1 MAFRTMLAGVFALAA
16 LVTAAPEA
24 SAQRARKP
32 DTTRTIREVRISD
45 EGVRVI
51 PSIEIRE
58 GEGGDDV
65 VDIDAGTVRVRARG
79 RDGRGG
85 DGSVRIHGPVV
96 VVDDEGAL
104 VRIFSDI
111 RVEENEHIDGDVV
124 AVFGSVDIHGSVSGD
139 VVAVFGSVTL
149 HDSTMVEGDA
159 VAIGGQLNQPP
170 TAVIRGESVSVGFLP
185 VAWSFPT
192 VTVLLFTIALGWV
205 MAVFV
210 GWLMA
215 LMFSDRMVRVA
226 GIASRR
232 TIGSF
237 LLGILSVPLF
247 VVLLC
252 LLFITVIGIPL
263 AILLPVFYVLLV
275 LAGMV
280 VGTYVLGC
288 KLLRRRLG
296 EGGHMA
302 PIIAG
307 STLVAAIFAASSLL
321 ATPPG
326 VLRSIALFLA
336 LVGVLLVTALSTIG
350 TGAFLLARGGREPID
365 GSPAPAPAPPP
376 GMPSTG
382 PMAPPVA
389 GV

>member
-1 MAFRTMLAGVFALAA
+1 MKLAAVLALAA
-16 LVTAAPEA
+16 ACAVTAPAD
-24 SAQRARKP
+24 AQRTRTNK
-32 DTTRTIREVRISD
+32 DTTRTVKEIRISD

-51 PSIEIRE
+51 PSIEVRE
-58 GEGGDDV
+58 GENGDE
-65 VDIDAGTVRVRARG
+65 VDIDAGGIRVRTRG
-79 RDGRGG
+79 HGSGES
-85 DGSVRIHGPVV
+85 SVRIHGPVV

-111 RVEENEHIDGDVV
+111 RIEENEHVDGDVV
-124 AVFGSVDIHGSVSGD
+124 AVFGSVDIHGSVAGD

-149 HDSTMVEGDA
+149 HDSTYIEGDA
-159 VAIGGQLNQPP
+159 VAIGGALNQPP

-185 VAWSFPT
+185 VAWSLPT
-192 VTVLLFTIALGWV
+192 VTVLLFTVALGWV
-205 MAVFV
+205 MAVFC
-210 GWLMA
+210 GWLMT
-215 LMFSDRMVRVA
+215 LMFSDRLVRVA
-226 GIASRR
+226 AIASRR
-232 TIGSF
+232 TLGSF
-237 LLGILSVPLF
+237 MLGVLSVPLF

-263 AILLPVFYVLLV
+263 AILLPIFYVLLV
-275 LAGMV
+275 MAGMV

-288 KLLRRRLG
+288 KLMRRRLG
-296 EGGHMA
+296 EGGQMA

-307 STLVAAIFAASSLL
+307 TTLVAVIFAASALL

-350 TGAFLLARGGREPID
+350 TGAFLLARGGREPAD
-365 GSPAPAPAPPP
+365 GSPAPAPNAPPSVAP
-376 GMPSTG
+376 AG
-382 PMAPPVA
+382 PVAPPVA